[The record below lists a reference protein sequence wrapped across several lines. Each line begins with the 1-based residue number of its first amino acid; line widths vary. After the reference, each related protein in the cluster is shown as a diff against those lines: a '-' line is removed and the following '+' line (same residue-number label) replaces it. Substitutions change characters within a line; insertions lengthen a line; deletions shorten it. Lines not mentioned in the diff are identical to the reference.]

1 MSFTDTELEYLATQ
15 RLGRLATVQP
25 NGTLQVSPV
34 GFAYNA
40 STQTIDIGGYNMAAS
55 RKFRNVADNGRVA
68 FVIDDIA
75 SFQPWR
81 VRCLEIRGHAEAID
95 TPTDSAG
102 GIDGAI
108 IRIHPRRI
116 ISFGIDDL
124 DTEPHDLVPSRRTV
138 TEPAE
143 H

>member
-1 MSFTDTELEYLATQ
+1 VRDEFAGPVRAVLAQ
-15 RLGRLATVQP
+15 RAAGRCSNPGCGKVTSGPGLDP
-25 NGTLQVSPV
+25 
-34 GFAYNA
+34 
-40 STQTIDIGGYNMAAS
+40 
-55 RKFRNVADNGRVA
+55 GRAV
-68 FVIDDIA
+68 IA